1 MIDDPVLIEDWH
13 PVARVEDLAGG
24 GPVAARLLGE
34 DLVLWRSSSGL
45 FAWRDLC
52 VHRGTRLS
60 LGRVVDGSRLECPYH
75 GWTYA
80 ADGRCVL
87 SSSARLSIASRTV
100 VSSVALLS
108 R

>member
-34 DLVLWRSSSGL
+34 DLVLWRSGDEYL
-45 FAWRDLC
+45 AWRDLC

-60 LGRVVDGSRLECPYH
+60 LGHAVNGDRREREEGAPLHAAHRKSTPLHASH
-75 GWTYA
+75 GPTSYA
-80 ADGRCVL
+80 A
-87 SSSARLSIASRTV
+87 
-100 VSSVALLS
+100 
-108 R
+108 